1 MEAKVFA
8 ALVKLCRGRAMSPAN
23 QAARL
28 VLVDGKTQQEAKACT
43 GATQSTISDA
53 VRRWRE
59 VDQQVREAYGITE
72 KQTARSQDQQRKREF
87 GLGRAGAL

>member
-1 MEAKVFA
+1 MEEKVFV

-59 VDQQVREAYGITE
+59 VDQQVRQAYGITE
-72 KQTARSQDQQRKREF
+72 TQPARSQGQLRER
-87 GLGRAGAL
+87 GQGRAGAL